1 MAWTFHLSADGYP
14 TTSDTDKRPR
24 FFRVCLFVVYLYSP
38 ISAFAK
44 AISAKNARKR
54 DWSFLY

>member
-24 FFRVCLFVVYLYSP
+24 FFRVCMFCEVPVFSDKCYAP
-38 ISAFAK
+38 KTIA
-44 AISAKNARKR
+44 
-54 DWSFLY
+54 